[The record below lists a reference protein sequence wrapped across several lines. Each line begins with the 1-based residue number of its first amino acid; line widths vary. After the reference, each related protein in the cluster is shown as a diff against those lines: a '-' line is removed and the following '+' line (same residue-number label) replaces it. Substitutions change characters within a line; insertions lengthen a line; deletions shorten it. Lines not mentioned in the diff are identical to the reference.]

1 MMLHSAPDIEA
12 LALAARAALP
22 DPIRR
27 AAEAVAVQVADWPT
41 EEMLEELEIGDPLE
55 LTGLYEGIPLTEKS
69 GFDQPYGP
77 DVIWLF
83 REPILAEWRD
93 RGDVELKDIVTN
105 VLVHEFAHHF
115 GWSDDDIAEIDPWWE

>member
-27 AAEAVAVQVADWPT
+27 AAEAVAVQVADWPSA
-41 EEMLEELEIGDPLE
+41 EMLEELEIGDPLE
-55 LTGLYEGIPLTEKS
+55 LTGLYEGSPLTEKS

-93 RGDVELKDIVTN
+93 RGDIELADLVAH
-105 VLVHEFAHHF
+105 VLVHEFAHHI
-115 GWSDDDIAEIDPWWE
+115 GWSDADIAEIDRWWE